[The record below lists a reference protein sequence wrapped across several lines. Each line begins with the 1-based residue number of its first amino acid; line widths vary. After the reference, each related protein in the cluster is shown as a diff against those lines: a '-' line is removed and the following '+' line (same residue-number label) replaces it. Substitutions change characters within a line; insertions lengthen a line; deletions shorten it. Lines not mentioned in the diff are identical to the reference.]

1 MKNKITFLI
10 CIIFIA
16 IVLKLLTLSPK
27 FIENFYSRKA
37 YKVICGSIG
46 KVTSYFSFS
55 IAEILLFIFII
66 LILLFFVF
74 SIKKIIFGQEK
85 LKLIFNFLYV
95 VVCIAIIIYIVF
107 MSVWGLNYYR
117 FPLINNYQ
125 NYFFENNNITD
136 EEAYNKLYSLAELLI
151 KDLNDLQ
158 TKIKYEISINTN
170 YQALN
175 RMVESEYN
183 KVFEEFPYLEM
194 YYSRTKPIKISKLF
208 LRLQITGIYSPFT
221 SEANVNTLIPY
232 TSMPYTIAH
241 EMAHKIGIAYEDEAN
256 FIAYLACSKHSDLF
270 IQYSGAFEALL
281 YVLSEL
287 NRDENYAML
296 ISNLNE
302 KTKEEI
308 RYNYEFW
315 NQYRGQLSNIS
326 HKVNDTYL
334 KANNQIHGI
343 KSYSRVVKLLIYY
356 NMSKGFLQ

>member
-1 MKNKITFLI
+1 
-10 CIIFIA
+10 
-16 IVLKLLTLSPK
+16 
-27 FIENFYSRKA
+27 
-37 YKVICGSIG
+37 
-46 KVTSYFSFS
+46 
-55 IAEILLFIFII
+55 
-66 LILLFFVF
+66 
-74 SIKKIIFGQEK
+74 
-85 LKLIFNFLYV
+85 
-95 VVCIAIIIYIVF
+95 
-107 MSVWGLNYYR
+107 
-117 FPLINNYQ
+117 
-125 NYFFENNNITD
+125 
-136 EEAYNKLYSLAELLI
+136 
-151 KDLNDLQ
+151 
-158 TKIKYEISINTN
+158 
-170 YQALN
+170 
-175 RMVESEYN
+175 
-183 KVFEEFPYLEM
+183 
-194 YYSRTKPIKISKLF
+194 
-208 LRLQITGIYSPFT
+208 
-221 SEANVNTLIPY
+221 
-232 TSMPYTIAH
+232 MPYTIAH